1 MIVIDRLTV
10 LTDCVQQ
17 SQIAHSP
24 VPLFYPRIRST
35 NDRKLQ
41 EEQKLSQS
49 LCSHSLPPSKSH
61 RSRAV
66 LSEWTPDTHFN
77 PHLPMEGD
85 CLPGGSTTEFSLSIH
100 ITLGKPALKRSIHFW
115 KNLFVR
121 FFPRVTALGAGL
133 GIWGVVFQSSR
144 SCEQRPFHNPK
155 NRN

>member
-85 CLPGGSTTEFSLSIH
+85 CLPGGSTAEFFSFHPHHPWKTCIKKVYSFLKKPFCKILSKSDGSGGWPGHMGCCI
-100 ITLGKPALKRSIHFW
+100 SILAF
-115 KNLFVR
+115 LRTTTF
-121 FFPRVTALGAGL
+121 
-133 GIWGVVFQSSR
+133 S
-144 SCEQRPFHNPK
+144 
-155 NRN
+155 